1 MAEELQTAWEKLKLT
16 EEEDIIVTCEVDDSR
31 ERADEV
37 ALCLIGK
44 LHTKH
49 KFNGGAMKN
58 VFKNV
63 WKPAQ
68 GVVIKDLEWNLF
80 IFQFFSRTDK
90 DYVFNE
96 GPWAFDGCILLLSEM
111 TGLEQ
116 PSEVIFNTARFSVK
130 AYDVPAL
137 KQTYNFA
144 KFLGSQIGVFV
155 GCVDDTLGGIDKSL
169 NFRVDVDIS
178 KPLRR
183 GVRTVV
189 GGATIWIRL
198 RYVKLPDFCYACG
211 RLGHDFKSCD
221 LFLEGTSEDDLQYGG
236 WLRASPLKSRRRNNE
251 VELQEERRL
260 LLAYKNRK
268 EGRDTRTKLVFR
280 SLHEVGSQEGGGS
293 GSRMMIDSEGV
304 AVPGG
309 DVTKRKLSEYSKAGD
324 MGKVRV
330 LEGPTPVSEGSSQK
344 AEVAAQPRLSQ

>member
-1 MAEELQTAWEKLKLT
+1 MADDLQTAWQNLRLT
-16 EEEDIIVTCEVDDSR
+16 EEEEVIVPCEEDNPS

-37 ALCLIGK
+37 ALCLLGK

-49 KFNGGAMKN
+49 KFNIGAMKN

-68 GVVIKDLEWNLF
+68 GVIIKDLDWNLF

-90 DYVFNE
+90 DYVFHE

-116 PSEVIFNTARFSVK
+116 PSEVVFNTARFSVK

-183 GVRTVV
+183 GSGLSLVVRQ
-189 GGATIWIRL
+189 
-198 RYVKLPDFCYACG
+198 F
-211 RLGHDFKSCD
+211 
-221 LFLEGTSEDDLQYGG
+221 
-236 WLRASPLKSRRRNNE
+236 
-251 VELQEERRL
+251 
-260 LLAYKNRK
+260 
-268 EGRDTRTKLVFR
+268 
-280 SLHEVGSQEGGGS
+280 GS
-293 GSRMMIDSEGV
+293 D
-304 AVPGG
+304 
-309 DVTKRKLSEYSKAGD
+309 
-324 MGKVRV
+324 
-330 LEGPTPVSEGSSQK
+330 
-344 AEVAAQPRLSQ
+344 